1 MRNAV
6 YKGLEV
12 LAGYLNED
20 IDVTTIMSAEED
32 EIDFNKKDIFPL
44 ANIRFNGANFDNQQ
58 MTFEVTY
65 LDIRDIVKTVITDKF
80 NGNDNRWDNINQ
92 AHAVLNSLVTKL
104 KLRRNEYDI
113 ELEST
118 SEPLL
123 IIGGFSNMLDG
134 MSLII
139 TLTYPN
145 NKNNECE
152 EC

>member
-20 IDVTTIMSAEED
+20 IDVNTIMSAEED

-65 LDIRDIVKTVITDKF
+65 LDIRDIVKTVITDKY

-104 KLRRNEYDI
+104 KLKRNEYDI
-113 ELEST
+113 EIES
-118 SEPLL
+118 SSDPLL
-123 IIGGFSNMLDG
+123 ILGDLSNKLDG

-145 NKNNECE
+145 NKNNECI

>member
-44 ANIRFNGANFDNQQ
+44 ANIRFNGTNFDTQQ

-145 NKNNECE
+145 NKNYECK

>member
-123 IIGGFSNMLDG
+123 IVGGFSNMLDG

-145 NKNNECE
+145 NKNYECE

>member
-44 ANIRFNGANFDNQQ
+44 ANIRFNGANFDTQQ

-104 KLRRNEYDI
+104 KLKRNEYDI

-123 IIGGFSNMLDG
+123 IVGGFSNMLDG

-145 NKNNECE
+145 NQTNECK

>member
-44 ANIRFNGANFDNQQ
+44 ANIRFNGANFDTQQ

-123 IIGGFSNMLDG
+123 IVGGFSNMLDG

>member
-6 YKGLEV
+6 YKCLEV

-20 IDVTTIMSAEED
+20 IDVNTIMSAEED

-44 ANIRFNGANFDNQQ
+44 ANIRFNGANFDTQQ

-113 ELEST
+113 EIEST

-123 IIGGFSNMLDG
+123 IVGGFSNMLDG

-145 NKNNECE
+145 NQTNECK

>member
-80 NGNDNRWDNINQ
+80 NGNDNRWDNLNQ

-145 NKNNECE
+145 NKNNECI

>member
-44 ANIRFNGANFDNQQ
+44 ANIRFNGANFDTQQ

-123 IIGGFSNMLDG
+123 IIGGFSNKLDG

-139 TLTYPN
+139 TLNYPN
-145 NKNNECE
+145 NQNNECK

>member
-1 MRNAV
+1 MRNAI

-20 IDVTTIMSAEED
+20 IDVNTIMSAEED

-44 ANIRFNGANFDNQQ
+44 VNIRLNGTNFDSHQ

-65 LDIRDIVKTVITDKF
+65 LDIRDVVKTTITDKYK
-80 NGNDNRWDNINQ
+80 GNDNRWDNLNQ
-92 AHAVLNSLVTKL
+92 AHSVLNSLVTKL

-113 ELEST
+113 ELVNASD
-118 SEPLL
+118 PQL
-123 IIGGFSNMLDG
+123 IVGGLNNILDG
-134 MSLII
+134 LSLVI
-139 TLTYPN
+139 TLNYPN
-145 NKNNECE
+145 NQTNECK